1 MNNNGK
7 KRKRTEKLKIK
18 VGSINYVELIFELI

>member
-18 VGSINYVELIFELI
+18 FFHPMISKKTETL